1 MEVGEALHE
10 LGVALALE
18 VGAVGHLLLHPLQLL
33 LHLGIVGESLA
44 SLLAHDRVVGQP
56 HHLRQIADGGAAGNG
71 DHATRGLLLATQYL
85 EHRTLARTI
94 FADQGDAVVVVD
106 DKAHVAEQW
115 LRAKLHGKSFYRNH
129 AILLIKLGAK
139 LHIFG
144 RFGGGFHDFSV
155 TLPKLGCTQ
164 Q

>member
-33 LHLGIVGESLA
+33 LHLGIVGEGLA
-44 SLLAHDRVVGQP
+44 SLLAHGRVVGQP
-56 HHLRQIADGGAAGNG
+56 HHLRQIAAGNG
-71 DHATRGLLLATQYL
+71 YHAARGLLLATQYL

-144 RFGGGFHDFSV
+144 
-155 TLPKLGCTQ
+155 LNNI
-164 Q
+164 